1 MTPRTDRIVFCDHC
15 GPCERRGCNE
25 HEVVTGPAPTPR
37 TDREAAAPLTGR
49 DVHAAWRD
57 GMLAQGRE
65 VAPERMRWETLSEQD
80 RELDDGIA
88 AALHAVTGPEE
99 GLREAA
105 RAVCDSVRW
114 KGGEPFYT
122 PSSVAYYDALRALAR
137 ALGDSR

>member
-1 MTPRTDRIVFCDHC
+1 M
-15 GPCERRGCNE
+15 
-25 HEVVTGPAPTPR
+25 TPR

-99 GLREAA
+99 GLTDGLAPLLSTILRKYGGTM
-105 RAVCDSVRW
+105 
-114 KGGEPFYT
+114 KGRGDHDI
-122 PSSVAYYDALRALAR
+122 YDALVRYRR

>member
-1 MTPRTDRIVFCDHC
+1 MTPWTDRIVFCDHC

-37 TDREAAAPLTGR
+37 TDRET
-49 DVHAAWRD
+49 
-57 GMLAQGRE
+57 
-65 VAPERMRWETLSEQD
+65 
-80 RELDDGIA
+80 
-88 AALHAVTGPEE
+88 AALLTPEE